1 MKTNTLII
9 SILTMFWA
17 AILMSQTVLAK
28 ADSRYNPYRPN
39 VMAEEGILKPSWTM
53 SCESNFVIEN
63 LGDEEAEI
71 SISLGIEGF
80 TEDQMSASEKRGY
93 DLRESLAFAKQL
105 GKTVTMD
112 DVALITNTSD
122 NARVRVHC

>member
-1 MKTNTLII
+1 MKTNILMI
-9 SILTMFWA
+9 SILTLFWG

-28 ADSRYNPYRPN
+28 ADSAYNPTRPN
-39 VMAEEGILKPSWTM
+39 VMAGEGILKPSWTM

-63 LGDEEAEI
+63 LGDEDAEI

-80 TEDQMSASEKRGY
+80 TEDQMTASEKRGY

-112 DVALITNTSD
+112 DVALITNNSD

>member
-9 SILTMFWA
+9 SGMTLLMG

-28 ADSRYNPYRPN
+28 TDTTYNPYRPN
-39 VMAEEGILKPSWTM
+39 VMAEEGILQPSWRM

-63 LGDEEAEI
+63 LGDEKAEI
-71 SISLGIEGF
+71 SISLGVEGF
-80 TEDQMSASEKRGY
+80 AEDQMTASEKRGY

-112 DVALITNTSD
+112 DVALITNNSE
-122 NARVRVHC
+122 NAHVRVHC

>member
-1 MKTNTLII
+1 MKTNILFT
-9 SILTMFWA
+9 SILTIFWA
-17 AILMSQTVLAK
+17 AIMMSQTVLAK
-28 ADSRYNPYRPN
+28 ADSRYTPYRPN

-63 LGDEEAEI
+63 LGDEKAEI
-71 SISLGIEGF
+71 SISLGVEGF
-80 TEDQMSASEKRGY
+80 AEDQMTASEKRGY

-112 DVALITNTSD
+112 DVALITNNSE
-122 NARVRVHC
+122 NAHVRVHC

>member
-9 SILTMFWA
+9 SGMTLFTG

-28 ADSRYNPYRPN
+28 TDTTYNPYRPN

-63 LGDEEAEI
+63 LGDEDAEI

-80 TEDQMSASEKRGY
+80 TENQMTASEKRGY
-93 DLRESLAFAKQL
+93 DIRESLAFAKQL

-112 DVALITNTSD
+112 DVALITNNSE
-122 NARVRVHC
+122 NAHVRVHC